1 MKAFLF
7 DTWTSFSHFL
17 KLYWPIFTCVSVLPV
32 FLYRLI
38 FLSQK
43 NICLKSCMSISCIQI
58 EQNLVAYARVMFFI
72 ILNTQIV
79 DTGDYESTDFC
90 RASSQRRCL
99 YFIFNRVNK
108 YLAYRLAIFHVYH
121 LVRTTFDQCCLAT
134 HYVLCYTV
142 CRSALVVRKC
152 FLGRCVVGKYT

>member
-58 EQNLVAYARVMFFI
+58 EQNLVAYARAMFLLFWI
-72 ILNTQIV
+72 PRLWTLVIMSRLTFVVLLHRDVACILFLIMWT
-79 DTGDYESTDFC
+79 
-90 RASSQRRCL
+90 SS
-99 YFIFNRVNK
+99 
-108 YLAYRLAIFHVYH
+108 LAIFHVYH